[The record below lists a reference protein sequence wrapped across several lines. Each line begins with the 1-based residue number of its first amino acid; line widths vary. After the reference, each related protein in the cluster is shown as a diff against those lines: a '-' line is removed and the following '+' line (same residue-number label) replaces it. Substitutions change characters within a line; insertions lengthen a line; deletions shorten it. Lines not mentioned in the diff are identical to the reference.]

1 MSRLLL
7 IGGGGHCASVA
18 DCLLSSG
25 VFEQIG
31 VVDITGRPVLGIPIV
46 GTDADLPRLK
56 EEGWTDAFITVGSV
70 GNTAIR
76 RRLYEKMKALGF
88 HIPAVIDPTAVIA
101 REVTLGEGCFIG
113 KRAVINTGCRLGR
126 CAIINTGAVA
136 EHGCRVGDFV
146 HVSPG
151 AVLCGEV
158 CVGDDS
164 HIGAGAVVRQEINIG
179 KGALVGA
186 GSVVVKDIPD
196 GVTACGNPCRV
207 KES

>member
-25 VFEQIG
+25 TFEQIG
-31 VVDITGRPVLGIPIV
+31 IVDITGRPVLGVPIV

-88 HIPAVIDPTAVIA
+88 HIPAVIDPTAVNHQGEDTGIQYRTGIYYTQIEDAPVIDEALHALAA
-101 REVTLGEGCFIG
+101 RYDQPL
-113 KRAVINTGCRLGR
+113 AVEHQPLENFYPAEEYHQKYLDKNPGGYCHIPRRMFHLEENT
-126 CAIINTGAVA
+126 
-136 EHGCRVGDFV
+136 
-146 HVSPG
+146 
-151 AVLCGEV
+151 
-158 CVGDDS
+158 
-164 HIGAGAVVRQEINIG
+164 
-179 KGALVGA
+179 
-186 GSVVVKDIPD
+186 
-196 GVTACGNPCRV
+196 
-207 KES
+207 